1 VVWSWGGGAGQETP
15 GSRTR
20 RASTCLS
27 PWSPLPWQQPP
38 LCHCHLYH
46 MSYTSPWASLFL
58 SFLHHPT
65 LSASRSEP
73 SMVYLFCTPHQP
85 SSVPHM
91 VRGTQPGL
99 MKASVCLAHLRCP
112 APLQKPSRSQTLP
125 LYTSRTAGSLIPASS
140 TSTRHQ
146 NWGPGKHRWAESG
159 A

>member
-1 VVWSWGGGAGQETP
+1 VELGGRGWAGNTWQQNQ
-15 GSRTR
+15 TR
-20 RASTCLS
+20 LHLPFPLEPPPLAAA
-27 PWSPLPWQQPP
+27 PPVPLPSVP
-38 LCHCHLYH
+38 H
-46 MSYTSPWASLFL
+46 TSPWASLFL